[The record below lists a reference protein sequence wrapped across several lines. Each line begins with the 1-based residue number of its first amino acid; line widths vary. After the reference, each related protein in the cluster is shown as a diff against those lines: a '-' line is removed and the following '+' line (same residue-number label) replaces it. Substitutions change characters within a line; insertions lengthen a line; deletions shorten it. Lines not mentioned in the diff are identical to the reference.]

1 MVIQTGR
8 VGSNERFERDG
19 SIHSQRNGRG
29 RIPRDG
35 QRVRQE
41 QDIQRTQ
48 MWGIYR
54 EVKKQIPAILERCGA
69 GSVFEARAF
78 QEISY
83 AANVAAEK
91 IVG

>member
-1 MVIQTGR
+1 
-8 VGSNERFERDG
+8 
-19 SIHSQRNGRG
+19 
-29 RIPRDG
+29 
-35 QRVRQE
+35 
-41 QDIQRTQ
+41 